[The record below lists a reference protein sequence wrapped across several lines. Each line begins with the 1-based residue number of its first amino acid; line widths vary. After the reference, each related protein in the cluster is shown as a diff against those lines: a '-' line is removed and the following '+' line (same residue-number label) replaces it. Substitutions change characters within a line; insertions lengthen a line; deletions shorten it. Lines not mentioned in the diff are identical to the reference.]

1 MTGLGE
7 TEGTGEGLDAGVCAM
22 WAMVVGSEGK
32 SRQEAGSGVPPM
44 GWSSQRTDLPQVPEM
59 PQDPLI
65 RPNLTSQGAS
75 CHGYAAEARQNNP
88 DLGPDFAGT
97 QQGGWRSGAESG
109 GCPGWAEPPDER
121 KRTGNSFEGEAV
133 FL

>member
-1 MTGLGE
+1 MTGLGR

-22 WAMVVGSEGK
+22 WAMAVGLGGK
-32 SRQEAGSGVPPM
+32 SRQAGGSGAPQM

-75 CHGYAAEARQNNP
+75 CHGHAAEARQNNP
-88 DLGPDFAGT
+88 DLGPDFENPSMSWTGDQT
-97 QQGGWRSGAESG
+97 PLSLSILLRQPRQGHFLGRMVVVI
-109 GCPGWAEPPDER
+109 
-121 KRTGNSFEGEAV
+121 AV
-133 FL
+133 I